1 MVLGEGVEAARQ
13 VDGARI
19 EDVCPSVLYA
29 LGESIP
35 EGLDGRVLDE
45 CWMPGFLKQYPI
57 REKRGGKRHSAP
69 HFPRAIVDASRPSA
83 DDLSD
88 RLSALGYMDIG

>member
-1 MVLGEGVEAARQ
+1 MIKNTSEIKSDNLNDEQKTTIMSLSGV
-13 VDGARI
+13 
-19 EDVCPSVLYA
+19 
-29 LGESIP
+29 
-35 EGLDGRVLDE
+35 
-45 CWMPGFLKQYPI
+45 KQYPM